1 MSETLSRA
9 TNRRTEPT
17 SVFRACVSM
26 LRQRRKQARDLA
38 HLKTLPD
45 ELLKDIGV
53 SRHDVERDNLPSR

>member
-1 MSETLSRA
+1 
-9 TNRRTEPT
+9 
-17 SVFRACVSM
+17 M